1 MSAVGSVRPPGAEV
15 AVLAEQRQV
24 PGPFL
29 AEVPY
34 SLADLAGLLTSWM
47 ASASP
52 AAVELEASHPAPK
65 AAAAGSPPAPFL
77 DLCDHQDPW
86 LSAEDSFPWAA
97 SGASGAESA
106 FGKSEPAP
114 SVVGSLLPSGSAW
127 PFPPLLEEDPE
138 LVAEAAGVELEES
151 PGHLPCP
158 GTQRWGAEFSACC
171 RVACCWEAQAEAAR
185 QAGAEA
191 GAEEFVASWVAGL
204 LELSGWPV
212 LVRATPA
219 AGPPHRSAAY
229 LPSSFGASEPVAG
242 GAEAAVDEACV

>member
-15 AVLAEQRQV
+15 AVLAGQRQL

-34 SLADLAGLLTSWM
+34 SSVDLAGLLTSWM
-47 ASASP
+47 ASAFP
-52 AAVELEASHPAPK
+52 AAVELGASHPAPK
-65 AAAAGSPPAPFL
+65 VAAAGSLPAPFL

-114 SVVGSLLPSGSAW
+114 SVVGSPPPSGSAW
-127 PFPPLLEEDPE
+127 PFPPLLEEDPG
-138 LVAEAAGVELEES
+138 LAAEVAGVESEES
-151 PGHLPCP
+151 PGRPPCP
-158 GTQRWGAEFSACC
+158 GTQRREAEFSACC
-171 RVACCWEAQAEAAR
+171 RAACCWEARAEAVR
-185 QAGAEA
+185 RAGVEA
-191 GAEEFVASWVAGL
+191 GAGEFAASWAAGL
-204 LELSGWPV
+204 SESSGLLA
-212 LVRATPA
+212 LVRAAPA

-229 LPSSFGASEPVAG
+229 LPSSFGASELVAG
-242 GAEAAVDEACV
+242 GAEAAVVGACV

>member
-1 MSAVGSVRPPGAEV
+1 MSAVGSVRPPGAGV
-15 AVLAEQRQV
+15 AVLAEQRLV

-34 SLADLAGLLTSWM
+34 SSADLAGLLTSWM

-52 AAVELEASHPAPK
+52 AAIELEASHPAPK
-65 AAAAGSPPAPFL
+65 AAAAGSLPAPFL
-77 DLCDHQDPW
+77 GLCDHQDLW
-86 LSAEDSFPWAA
+86 LFVEDSFPWVA

-114 SVVGSLLPSGSAW
+114 SVVGSLPPSGSAW

-138 LVAEAAGVELEES
+138 LVAGVAGAELEGS
-151 PGHLPCP
+151 PGRPPCL

-171 RVACCWEAQAEAAR
+171 MVACCWEVQAEAAR
-185 QAGAEA
+185 QAGVEA
-191 GAEEFVASWVAGL
+191 GAGEFVALWVAGQ
-204 LELSGWPV
+204 LELLGWLV
-212 LVRATPA
+212 LVKATPA